1 MIYSWDIM
9 EVIAMDYVGR
19 EVTDPSKIDNTEM
32 QNILNELNRWCMN
45 YRGFINQV
53 FSEQVTMEEKVTK
66 LFWIIKKVAE
76 SQLDVT
82 ESYNKLYQF
91 VVDYFDSHD
100 FQTMVNNK
108 LDEMA
113 GDGTLEE
120 LINDRI
126 LGDVKNDIASVSKRV
141 TTLEGD
147 MSSQKVL
154 VGKLTGWSLSG
165 KQIDWFGDSL
175 IAGELPGGSHTYVEK
190 PIPTVFSEM
199 TGAKCINHAQSG
211 ATISNNVWETK
222 IINQVNSANLADS
235 DYVVVEG
242 GINDYLLNYP
252 ITLLSGGFT
261 AGLIE
266 IFNAISSKNPNAKI
280 IMLTMFPNNALFNGS
295 LGHDGQNFVN
305 YNDEIKGVCRDRGV
319 RCIDMTYN
327 SINRAYFNTVS
338 SDGTHFNQ
346 TGYNILAVSL
356 LNAIN
361 TASTQLPMSSGVNL
375 LKGMFPTMDLTGTD
389 ETNGSVMR
397 HGNCILIRPG
407 EKVYTC
413 VSMNLLGMPY
423 TLTFKMRVKGGK
435 ASIEFGAEGSYP
447 AIGKL
452 NNIEGT
458 ETVSFYTYTITI
470 NPTTFNERMAFHMT
484 EDSTCQYAVISQ
496 ICLVPGEVPCFG
508 DEALNNQA
516 TVSLKGF
523 NSQYPL
529 LFKQRDRLVIFNGP
543 VQVGSA
549 QISANTE
556 IADLSNYNFAK
567 GLYCPASA
575 VIYTSGL
582 DGTVYPLLLDFTT
595 YKLKNLKAIPA
606 NTNLGIT
613 SVIDIS

>member
-1 MIYSWDIM
+1 MKGDVTNMACCNGGYHEFNLDWFLSRFKEIESEWDGTKEWLKNWVESFDISG
-9 EVIAMDYVGR
+9 EV
-19 EVTDPSKIDNTEM
+19 
-32 QNILNELNRWCMN
+32 
-45 YRGFINQV
+45 
-53 FSEQVTMEEKVTK
+53 
-66 LFWIIKKVAE
+66 KKVM
-76 SQLDVT
+76 QGWID
-82 ESYNKLYQF
+82 
-91 VVDYFDSHD
+91 
-100 FQTMVNNK
+100 
-108 LDEMA
+108 
-113 GDGTLEE
+113 DGTFER
-120 LINDRI
+120 LINEEIFNDI
-126 LGDVKNDIASVSKRV
+126 NTKIEKNTGDIASINTKVEKNSSDIASIKN
-141 TTLEGD
+141 TTLI
-147 MSSQKVL
+147 S
-154 VGKLTGWSLSG
+154 
-165 KQIDWFGDSL
+165 KQIDWFGDS
-175 IAGELPGGSHTYVEK
+175 IIRGEMPGGAIAEK
-190 PIPTVFSEM
+190 PIPTLFAEL
-199 TGAKCINHAQSG
+199 TGATCVNHAQSG
-211 ATISNNVWETK
+211 ATISNNEWATK
-222 IINQVNSANLADS
+222 VINQVNDADLTNS
-235 DYVVVEG
+235 DYVIVQG
-242 GINDYLLNYP
+242 GINDYVLNYP

-266 IFNAISSKNPNAKI
+266 IFNAISTKNPNAKI

-305 YNDEIKGVCRDRGV
+305 YNDEIKGVCRDRGI

-407 EKVYTC
+407 QNVYTC
-413 VSMNLLGMPY
+413 VSMNLLGMAY
-423 TLTFKMRVKGGK
+423 TLTFKMRVKAGK
-435 ASIEFGAEGSYP
+435 ASIEFGTESSYR

-452 NNIEGT
+452 NNIAGT
-458 ETVSFYTYTITI
+458 ETDSFYTYTITI
-470 NPTTFNERMAFHMT
+470 NPTTFNERMVFHMT

-516 TVSLKGF
+516 TVTLAGF

-529 LFKQRDRLVIFNGP
+529 LFKQRDRFVAFNGP
-543 VQVGSA
+543 VQVGSS
-549 QISANTE
+549 QIPANTE
-556 IADLSNYNFAK
+556 LADLSNYNFAK
-567 GLYCPASA
+567 GIYCPASA

-595 YKLKNLKAIPA
+595 YKLKTLKTIPA
-606 NTNLGIT
+606 STNLGIT

>member
-1 MIYSWDIM
+1 MNMGCCNGGYHEFNLDWF
-9 EVIAMDYVGR
+9 
-19 EVTDPSKIDNTEM
+19 
-32 QNILNELNRWCMN
+32 LNEFKKVMTEWDGTKKWLEDWVNSFDIQGEIKKQLQAWLDDGTFEN
-45 YRGFINQV
+45 IINQEI
-53 FSEQVTMEEKVTK
+53 FGEINTKV
-66 LFWIIKKVAE
+66 
-76 SQLDVT
+76 SQNT
-82 ESYNKLYQF
+82 
-91 VVDYFDSHD
+91 
-100 FQTMVNNK
+100 
-108 LDEMA
+108 
-113 GDGTLEE
+113 
-120 LINDRI
+120 
-126 LGDVKNDIASVSKRV
+126 NDIQTLKGDITAIK
-141 TTLEGD
+141 TTGLF
-147 MSSQKVL
+147 
-154 VGKLTGWSLSG
+154 G
-165 KQIDWFGDSL
+165 KQIDWFGDS
-175 IAGELPGGSHTYVEK
+175 IIRGEMPGGAIAEK
-190 PIPTVFSEM
+190 PIPTLFAEL
-199 TGAKCINHAQSG
+199 TGATCVNHAQSG
-211 ATISNNVWETK
+211 ATISNNEWATK
-222 IINQVNSANLADS
+222 VINQVNDADLTNS
-235 DYVVVEG
+235 DYVIVQG
-242 GINDYLLNYP
+242 GINDYVLNYP

-305 YNDEIKGVCRDRGV
+305 YNDGIKGVCRDRGI

-346 TGYNILAVSL
+346 IGYNILAISL

-361 TASTQLPMSSGVNL
+361 TAGTQLPMSSGYNL

-407 EKVYTC
+407 ERVYTC

-423 TLTFKMRVKGGK
+423 TLTFKMRVNGGK
-435 ASIEFGAEGSYP
+435 ANIEFGTEGSYP

-452 NNIEGT
+452 NNIAGT

-470 NPTTFNERMAFHMT
+470 NPTTFNERLVFHMT

-508 DEALNNQA
+508 DEVLNNQA
-516 TVSLKGF
+516 TVTLAGF

-529 LFKQRDRLVIFNGP
+529 LFKQRDRFVAFNGP
-543 VQVGSA
+543 VQVGSS
-549 QISANTE
+549 QIPANQE
-556 IADLSNYNFAK
+556 LADLSNYNFAK
-567 GLYCPASA
+567 GIYCPASA
-575 VIYTSGL
+575 VIYTSAL
-582 DGTVYPLLLDFTT
+582 DGTVYPLLLDFTS
-595 YKLKNLKAIPA
+595 YKLKTLKAIPA

>member
-19 EVTDPSKIDNTEM
+19 TVKDPSKIDNTEM

-66 LFWIIKKVAE
+66 LFWVVKKVAE

-82 ESYNKLYQF
+82 ESYNDLYQF
-91 VVDYFDSHD
+91 VINYFDSHD

-108 LDEMA
+108 LDQMA
-113 GDGTLEE
+113 EDGTLES

-126 LGDVKNDIASVSKRV
+126 LGGIKNDISSVSARV
-141 TTLEGD
+141 STLEGD
-147 MSSQKVL
+147 MSNQKVL

-165 KQIDWFGDSL
+165 KQIDWFGDS
-175 IAGELPGGSHTYVEK
+175 IIRGEMPGGAIAEK
-190 PIPTVFSEM
+190 PIPTLFAEL
-199 TGAKCINHAQSG
+199 TGATCVNHAQSG
-211 ATISNNVWETK
+211 ATISNNEWATK
-222 IINQVNSANLADS
+222 VINQVNDADLTNS
-235 DYVVVEG
+235 DYVIVQG
-242 GINDYLLNYP
+242 GINDYVLNYP
-252 ITLLSGGFT
+252 ITLLSGGFI

-266 IFNAISSKNPNAKI
+266 IFNAISYKNPNAKI

-305 YNDEIKGVCRDRGV
+305 YNDEIKSVCRDRGI

-327 SINRAYFNTVS
+327 SINRAYFNAVS

-346 TGYNILAVSL
+346 AGYNILAVSL

-361 TASTQLPMSSGVNL
+361 TAGTQLPMSSGTNL
-375 LKGMFPTMDLTGTD
+375 LKGMFPTMDLTGTE
-389 ETNGSVMR
+389 ETNGNVMR
-397 HGNCILIRPG
+397 HGNCIVIRPG
-407 EKVYTC
+407 EQVYTC
-413 VSMNLLGMPY
+413 VSMNLLGMAY
-423 TLTFKMRVKGGK
+423 TLTFKMRVNGGK
-435 ASIEFGAEGSYP
+435 ANIEFGTEGSYQ

-452 NNIEGT
+452 NNIAGT
-458 ETVSFYTYTITI
+458 ETISFYTYTITI
-470 NPTTFNERMAFHMT
+470 NPTTFNGRMVFHMT

-508 DEALNNQA
+508 DEVLNNQA
-516 TVSLKGF
+516 TVTLAGF

-529 LFKQRDRLVIFNGP
+529 LFKQRDRFVAFNGP
-543 VQVGSA
+543 VQVGSS
-549 QISANTE
+549 QIPANTE
-556 IADLSNYNFAK
+556 LADLSNYNFAK

-595 YKLKNLKAIPA
+595 YKLKTLKTIPA

>member
-1 MIYSWDIM
+1 MACCNGGYHEFNLDWFLSRFKEIESEWDGTKEWLKNWVESFDISG
-9 EVIAMDYVGR
+9 EV
-19 EVTDPSKIDNTEM
+19 
-32 QNILNELNRWCMN
+32 
-45 YRGFINQV
+45 
-53 FSEQVTMEEKVTK
+53 
-66 LFWIIKKVAE
+66 KKVM
-76 SQLDVT
+76 QGWID
-82 ESYNKLYQF
+82 
-91 VVDYFDSHD
+91 
-100 FQTMVNNK
+100 
-108 LDEMA
+108 
-113 GDGTLEE
+113 DGTFER
-120 LINDRI
+120 LINEEIFNDI
-126 LGDVKNDIASVSKRV
+126 NTKIEKNTGDIASINTKVEKNSSDIASIKN
-141 TTLEGD
+141 TTLI
-147 MSSQKVL
+147 S
-154 VGKLTGWSLSG
+154 
-165 KQIDWFGDSL
+165 KQIDWFGDS
-175 IAGELPGGSHTYVEK
+175 IIRGEMPGGAIAEK
-190 PIPTVFSEM
+190 PIPTLFAEL
-199 TGAKCINHAQSG
+199 TGATCVNHAQSG
-211 ATISNNVWETK
+211 ATISNNEWATK
-222 IINQVNSANLADS
+222 VINQVNDADLTNS
-235 DYVVVEG
+235 DYVIVQG
-242 GINDYLLNYP
+242 GINDYVLNYP

-266 IFNAISSKNPNAKI
+266 IFNAISTKNPNAKI

-305 YNDEIKGVCRDRGV
+305 YNDEIKGVCRDRGI

-407 EKVYTC
+407 QNVYTC
-413 VSMNLLGMPY
+413 VSMNLLGMAY
-423 TLTFKMRVKGGK
+423 TLTFKMRVKAGK
-435 ASIEFGAEGSYP
+435 ASIEFGTESSYR

-452 NNIEGT
+452 NNIAGT
-458 ETVSFYTYTITI
+458 ETDSFYTYTITI
-470 NPTTFNERMAFHMT
+470 NPTTFNERMVFHMT

-516 TVSLKGF
+516 TVTLAGF

-529 LFKQRDRLVIFNGP
+529 LFKQRDRFVAFNGP
-543 VQVGSA
+543 VQVGSS
-549 QISANTE
+549 QIPANTE
-556 IADLSNYNFAK
+556 LADLSNYNFAK
-567 GLYCPASA
+567 GIYCPASA

-595 YKLKNLKAIPA
+595 YKLKTLKTIPA
-606 NTNLGIT
+606 STNLGIT

>member
-1 MIYSWDIM
+1 MNMGCCNGGYHEFNLDWFIKRFNEIQSEWDGTKEWLKNWVESFDISG
-9 EVIAMDYVGR
+9 EV
-19 EVTDPSKIDNTEM
+19 
-32 QNILNELNRWCMN
+32 
-45 YRGFINQV
+45 
-53 FSEQVTMEEKVTK
+53 
-66 LFWIIKKVAE
+66 KKVLQ
-76 SQLDVT
+76 SWID
-82 ESYNKLYQF
+82 
-91 VVDYFDSHD
+91 
-100 FQTMVNNK
+100 
-108 LDEMA
+108 
-113 GDGTLEE
+113 DGTFER
-120 LINDRI
+120 LINEEIFNDI
-126 LGDVKNDIASVSKRV
+126 NTKIEKNTGDIASINTKVEKNSSDIASIKN
-141 TTLEGD
+141 TTLI
-147 MSSQKVL
+147 S
-154 VGKLTGWSLSG
+154 
-165 KQIDWFGDSL
+165 KQIDWFGDS
-175 IAGELPGGSHTYVEK
+175 IIRGEMPGGAIAEK
-190 PIPTVFSEM
+190 PIPTLFAEL
-199 TGAKCINHAQSG
+199 TGATCVNHAQSG
-211 ATISNNVWETK
+211 ATISNNEWDTK
-222 IINQVNSANLADS
+222 IINQVKSANLTNS
-235 DYVVVEG
+235 DYVIVQG
-242 GINDYLLNYP
+242 GINDYVLNYP

-305 YNDEIKGVCRDRGV
+305 YNDEIKGVCRDRGI

-346 TGYNILAVSL
+346 NGYNILAVSL

-407 EKVYTC
+407 ERVYTC

-435 ASIEFGAEGSYP
+435 ANIEFGTEGSYP

-452 NNIEGT
+452 NNIAGT
-458 ETVSFYTYTITI
+458 DTVSFYTYAITI
-470 NPTTFNERMAFHMT
+470 NPTTFNERMVFHMT
-484 EDSTCQYAVISQ
+484 EDSTCEYAIISQ
-496 ICLVPGEVPCFG
+496 ICLVPGEVPCYG
-508 DEALNNQA
+508 DEVLNNQA
-516 TVSLKGF
+516 HVALKGF
-523 NSQYPL
+523 NSAYPL
-529 LFKQRDRLVIFNGP
+529 LFKQRDRFVAFNGP
-543 VQVGSA
+543 VQVGSS
-549 QISANTE
+549 QIPANTE
-556 IADLSNYNFAK
+556 LVDLSNYNFAK

-595 YKLKNLKAIPA
+595 YKLKSLKTIPA